1 VGYKRGMDV
10 VESLDAPCPPE
21 VLFALVAEL
30 DRYPSWLDIVPRAVP
45 APADPFGQDPG
56 PAWTVDLRGR
66 LGPLARSKR
75 LRMVRAEV
83 EPPGGAPGRVAF
95 ERRELD
101 GREHSAWVLTAT
113 VEEVEGGS
121 RLTMRL
127 HYGGS
132 LFGPVLERLLG
143 DEIQRSRPRLLAMI
157 AGPGETPGRAG

>member
-1 VGYKRGMDV
+1 MDV
-10 VESLDAPCPPE
+10 VETLDAPCPPDL
-21 VLFALVAEL
+21 LFAQVVEL
-30 DRYPSWLDIVPRAVP
+30 DRYPSWLDIVPRAVS
-45 APADPFGQDPG
+45 APADPSGGDPG

-75 LRMVRAEV
+75 LRMVRAEL
-83 EPPGGAPGRVAF
+83 EPPGHVAF

-113 VEEVEGGS
+113 VEAVEGGS

-143 DEIQRSRPRLLAMI
+143 DEIQRSRPRLLAMM
-157 AGPGETPGRAG
+157 AGPDETPGSAG